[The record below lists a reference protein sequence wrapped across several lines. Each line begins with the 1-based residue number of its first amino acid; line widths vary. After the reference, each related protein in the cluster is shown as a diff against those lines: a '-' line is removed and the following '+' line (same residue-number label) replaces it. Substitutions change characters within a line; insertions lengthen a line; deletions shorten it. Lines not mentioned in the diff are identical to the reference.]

1 MATPSPTRPSTP
13 GTPTASNTARDVFE
27 FDEHGFAKAG
37 EDDKSSNPPSNSK
50 QELFVFQWLAAVERE
65 LKRCGHDI
73 FRIMQPNLERQ
84 LLKLISMPVPKPRHP
99 TRRLIAR
106 CFLSLYVR
114 GNSSTLYDTIK
125 ILQSLIESAGK
136 GMGDKD
142 VKL

>member
-1 MATPSPTRPSTP
+1 
-13 GTPTASNTARDVFE
+13 
-27 FDEHGFAKAG
+27 
-37 EDDKSSNPPSNSK
+37 
-50 QELFVFQWLAAVERE
+50 
-65 LKRCGHDI
+65 
-73 FRIMQPNLERQ
+73 MQPNLERQ

-125 ILQSLIESAGK
+125 ILQSLIEAAGK

>member
-1 MATPSPTRPSTP
+1 MATPPETRPSTP
-13 GTPTASNTARDVFE
+13 GTPSGSTIRDVFD
-27 FDEHGFAKAG
+27 FDEHMFAAAG
-37 EDDKSSNPPSNSK
+37 ELDKQSSPATNNK
-50 QELFVFQWLAAVERE
+50 QELFVFQWLAGVERE

-84 LLKLISMPVPKPRHP
+84 LLKLISMPAPKPRHP
-99 TRRLIAR
+99 IRRLIAR

-114 GNSSTLYDTIK
+114 GNSSTLFETVQ
-125 ILQSLIESAGK
+125 ILQSLIEAGK